1 VTKLV
6 LDTNVLS
13 ELSKNRPE
21 QPVVQWVLRQELE
34 TVYLTSTVLGEI
46 SAGIETMPAGKR
58 KETHRQWLNNLAEVQ
73 FAGRILPYDLE
84 AARLY
89 GRLIA
94 RSYARGRPPG
104 VADAQIAA
112 VAALHGMAVATRD
125 IDGFE
130 PFGLPL
136 VNPWE

>member
-13 ELSKNRPE
+13 ELSRK
-21 QPVVQWVLRQELE
+21 QPDQAVVGWLLRQELA
-34 TVYLTSTVLGEI
+34 TIYLTSTVLGEI
-46 SAGIETMPAGKR
+46 SAGVETLPAGRR
-58 KETHRQWLNNLAEVQ
+58 KETHQLWLKNLADVQ

-89 GRLIA
+89 GKLVA

-104 VADAQIAA
+104 VADTQIAA
-112 VAALHGMAVATRD
+112 VAALHGMTVATRD
-125 IDGFE
+125 VSGFE
-130 PFGLPL
+130 PFGVPL